1 MIIVGIDP
9 GQQGSIA
16 FIDMKKKKEWIE
28 DMSLL
33 PENVINANYLYNL
46 ISNQKDVCQRIYV
59 FLEKAQAMPG
69 QGSVSMF
76 NYGTGYGKILAVLE
90 ILGLSF
96 EEVRPNKW
104 KTEFGLSGLKK
115 TNKKEKMTKE
125 EKTAAKKQRKEMAV
139 KTAMQ
144 MFPRLKNEFYTS
156 KGKMLDGRAEAL
168 LIAAYG
174 VRKVG
179 G

>member
-9 GQQGSIA
+9 GQKGAIA
-16 FIDMKKKKEWIE
+16 FIDTDKKTKHKEWII
-28 DMSLL
+28 DIPLL
-33 PENVINANYLYNL
+33 PEKGIDAKKINLMLPHTNAY
-46 ISNQKDVCQRIYV
+46 I

-90 ILGLSF
+90 ILGLPF
-96 EEVRPNKW
+96 EEIRPNKW

-115 TNKKEKMTKE
+115 TNRKEKMTAE

-139 KTAMQ
+139 KIAMQ

-174 VRKVG
+174 ARKTG
-179 G
+179 GK